1 MGVGVGKLPL
11 CSLSDFITEEVIGSW
26 GVVRSE
32 HQNPDLLTPG
42 LQEILPMCS
51 HLLSQTLVAAEVDR
65 DGLVTSN
72 NQESSGVQ
80 PWKDGALSAALHTQ
94 RRMVT
99 SFPGHSSH

>member
-1 MGVGVGKLPL
+1 MGVGWKLPL
-11 CSLSDFITEEVIGSW
+11 CSLSDFITEDVLGSW

-42 LQEILPMCS
+42 LQDILPMCS

-72 NQESSGVQ
+72 NRESSGVQ
-80 PWKDGALSAALHTQ
+80 PWKHGALSAALCTQ

-99 SFPGHSSH
+99 CFPGHSSH